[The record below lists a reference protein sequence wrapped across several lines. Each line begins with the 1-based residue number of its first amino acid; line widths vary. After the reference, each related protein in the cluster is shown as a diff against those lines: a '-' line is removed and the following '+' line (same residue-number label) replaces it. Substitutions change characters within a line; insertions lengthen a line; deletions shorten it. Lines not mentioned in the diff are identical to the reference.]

1 MDFIRAA
8 IKGLF
13 YDYSPELADKNVINK
28 KGQINKKDLLTPF
41 VHLLKFRELRFTM
54 TEIKALQNVV
64 EEQWTTDDYKPA
76 NQRVPEYASQFLLL
90 NVFTEKVLQ

>member
-64 EEQWTTDDYKPA
+64 EEQ
-76 NQRVPEYASQFLLL
+76 
-90 NVFTEKVLQ
+90 